1 MELQPYLT
9 FGGNCEEALN
19 FYKETLKGEIAMLSY
34 FDSAQMEVPEAYKK
48 KVMHSVLQLDKATV
62 MASDSL
68 PDHPLTIGNNI
79 SLSLNF
85 EELDQMETAFK
96 NLSAGGKVTMPLQD
110 TFWGA
115 RFGMLTDQFGI
126 NWMFNCELK
135 K

>member
-19 FYKETLKGEIAMLSY
+19 FYKETLNGEIAMLSY

-68 PDHPLTIGNNI
+68 PDYPLTIGNNI
-79 SLSLNF
+79 SLSLNY
-85 EELDQMETAFK
+85 EELNQMETAFK

-110 TFWGA
+110 TCWGA